1 LGPPGLWTPAPLGA
15 PGAVSDRA
23 YSPRFDGIAICSN
36 PPPRARLLSRGD
48 HPHRLK
54 PMADNGLGVAAY
66 A

>member
-1 LGPPGLWTPAPLGA
+1 LCAA
-15 PGAVSDRA
+15 GAVSDRA